1 VNTGSQ
7 APSVTR
13 LSSGMSTGAAR
24 HGTCYCAGDM
34 RATFLFGAF
43 LGLSLLGCSGAST
56 GSIVGPAPGDG
67 GTANPVGTEDPF
79 GTSSGP
85 SSTSGA
91 DGGGV
96 TIDAGAPCSRDEECP
111 GALCNWRIKRCAAPA
126 VNGAPCSRDEECA
139 GGLCNWRTKQCADKG
154 ALGAA
159 CSRDEECQSA
169 LCNWRT
175 YQCSKPGAAGAP
187 CSRDEECTSAQCV
200 TSTKSCK

>member
-1 VNTGSQ
+1 MNTGSQ

-96 TIDAGAPCSRDEECP
+96 TIDAGAPCSRDEEC
-111 GALCNWRIKRCAAPA
+111 
-126 VNGAPCSRDEECA
+126 A